1 MEFSELA
8 GKTGNQLAASALIQE
23 LATGLKHILDKHG
36 LHEFTHTEIVFG
48 GKSSVYVFFPDFKG
62 ETREGAT
69 TFLADPIGVAHEL
82 MCRAA
87 ESARYPEQ
95 PTHERT
101 KGWII
106 RQATIRKKI
115 VAVAEAAWV

>member
-8 GKTGNQLAASALIQE
+8 GKTGNQLVASAVIE
-23 LATGLKHILDKHG
+23 EIAAALAHILDTHN

-48 GKSSVYVFFPDFKG
+48 GKSSVYVFFPDLKG
-62 ETREGAT
+62 ADQENAT
-69 TFLADPIGVAHEL
+69 AFLANPIGVAHEL
-82 MCRAA
+82 MCRTT